1 MKGELSLGIAYS
13 IYCYYNLLL
22 LSLLLQLQ
30 SPSPLQLLLS
40 NQNIDNEMTETL
52 DKSTEAMAYADAS
65 TDAVGLL
72 GSSFLEAHSFHLHGP
87 TWPPSIRPKEFF
99 FVLILV
105 HKLLQ
110 FFFFF
115 LI

>member
-22 LSLLLQLQ
+22 LSLLLQLP
-30 SPSPLQLLLS
+30 SPLPLQLLLC

-52 DKSTEAMAYADAS
+52 DNSTEAMAYADAS

-72 GSSFLEAHSFHLHGP
+72 GSSFLEAHSFHL
-87 TWPPSIRPKEFF
+87 TWAYLASLLLAQR
-99 FVLILV
+99 VLFPLN
-105 HKLLQ
+105 
-110 FFFFF
+110 FSP
-115 LI
+115 